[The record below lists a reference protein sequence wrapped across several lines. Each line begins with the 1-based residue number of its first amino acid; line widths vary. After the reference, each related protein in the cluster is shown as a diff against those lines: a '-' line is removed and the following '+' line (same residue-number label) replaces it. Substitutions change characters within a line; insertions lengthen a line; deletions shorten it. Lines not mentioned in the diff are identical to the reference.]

1 MFWFVFP
8 RDRQL
13 NIYIILQQAFYRF
26 DRSTSQC
33 QGGWVVRQNLYFFT
47 EFIEDL
53 INSTMSE
60 QSVPEKV
67 NGVVYACI
75 KTLYTLSEGKEIQF
89 TVIPSLTIHPKIQ
102 QKPRNIS

>member
-1 MFWFVFP
+1 
-8 RDRQL
+8 
-13 NIYIILQQAFYRF
+13 
-26 DRSTSQC
+26 
-33 QGGWVVRQNLYFFT
+33 
-47 EFIEDL
+47 
-53 INSTMSE
+53 MSE

-102 QKPRNIS
+102 QKPQNISWSYRNIFWSDSVYKISKSISKLKIGLGYKILTSAEFSI